1 MGKIKKIY
9 KYTFIILFLFIV
21 LPSIAFFLL
30 KVPSVQTYLGGKFMN
45 RISER
50 IQGDIEF
57 SHLHYSYFNRVTV
70 SDLLI
75 RDFSYDTLIYSPRVQ
90 AGIRKI
96 KKKERLLRLGR
107 IKVEAP
113 IIKIK
118 PDSAGDLNI
127 LYYLDFIIPED
138 TAKRN
143 RELSINQ
150 IRINNGALSYTNGKP
165 STQGPGLIDI
175 NNINMEE
182 LDITI
187 DKLEK
192 LWKNV
197 ALSLSELS
205 FKTDKG
211 FELIN
216 MFTQVDIG
224 SDHFHFIDPTIRTRN
239 SFINSD
245 ILGIDFNPGSDNFS
259 FVRDGNLRLRIN
271 SSLVGL
277 ADLGYFI
284 NELKGFKEEITFS
297 GDLRGTIAELKGR
310 KLDLSLDDTTRLVLD
325 FDMSGLPEIEN
336 TFMFIDI
343 EEFKTHTSKIEQINI
358 PGKGYI
364 DLGDKARRM
373 GDISFIGNF
382 TGFLTDFVTYGK
394 FRSDIGNISTDIKFK
409 PDKKNSFV
417 YTGSFDIEG
426 ADIGQ
431 LTGSEDLL
439 GKASASFEID
449 GYSESFNKFR
459 ANLKGSIDSLDLNNY
474 IYRDIKVDG
483 LFTESSFDGSVN
495 SYSDK
500 LDLNLLGRYDF
511 SDTIPELDFSLN
523 LLNADLYALN
533 IDPGDSTSNL
543 SMLLTANI
551 VGNNINNMTGEV
563 RMLNSRIRKFGEEL
577 DLYDVGL
584 KASEERD
591 VYRLELNTDIIDAE
605 LYGDYNISTIGNG
618 IKNIAYRL
626 APSLAGEDT
635 TGIKKLQEKFTY
647 TIDFKNSDR
656 VNEFFRTGLQIAPG
670 TNIQGE
676 LLADNSFS
684 LNASGDYIVYN
695 NNSLIDYSINL
706 EAKDSISELIINS
719 YKANLVNRIDI
730 DSLDFNIS
738 TMPDNIDLKIAWNNE
753 GSINK
758 GGNLAMHGELMNVR
772 NGKLAFVGSVLPT
785 TIDIRDNKWNIS
797 SSVFE
802 IDSSAISVDN
812 LLVNHNNDYFRI
824 NGKISEDMFDTLYMD
839 FNNLDLSVLNHVK
852 KQDAATKEDKIDFQV
867 AGNIGGSI
875 LLTDFYNNP
884 MFESNLTIGSF
895 KTNEHEHGDVT
906 LISQWDNMSKVA
918 DILIFNSINGA
929 QTFGINGY
937 YDPVNSDINLLT
949 EVTNMPLDI
958 LNLVLFSFASGV
970 KGYGTGSVIISGNP
984 SGPYINGKI
993 MAADASMVID
1003 YLQTRFRF
1011 SDSIILKDQS
1021 YVFDSIEIRDDR
1033 GNLAMLNGA
1042 VSHNAF
1048 KDFDIDIKID
1058 AQNMRVLDTRQKDND
1073 IFYGTAF
1080 ASGTINIDG
1089 DKQGLGLNISARTER
1104 NTRIFI
1110 PLNSSEEVSDYSFI
1124 SFTEQLLDSTQ
1135 KRQIS
1140 LPIRMPEEDSR
1151 MGLDFNLDV
1160 TQDAEIQLVFDA
1172 SVGDV
1177 MRSRGTGNLNLS
1189 LDKDGSFTMY
1199 GNYTIEDG
1207 DYLLTLGNIF
1217 SKRFEVENGG
1227 SIVWNGELA
1236 NSTVDIKAIYKLKAS
1251 LFELLQD
1258 PNYME
1263 RIPVECHL
1271 NMTGQLID
1279 PVIGFDIYLPTADE
1293 QTRTNLRNAIN
1304 SDEEMS
1310 RQFLYLLVMNS
1321 FYPDPSYANTTSTTT
1336 TGASA
1341 MGVTTTEMLSNQLS
1355 NWLSQISN
1363 DFDIGFTYRP
1373 GNEISTQ
1380 EVEVALSTQLLN
1392 DRVTINGNFDVAGQ
1406 ETSSSTKDIS
1416 GDFDVEVKLT
1426 EKVRLKVFNR
1436 SNDNILYET
1445 APYTQGFGFFFRQE
1459 FNRFRDIFIR
1469 KNKDIRKEE
1478 EIKIADN

>member
-9 KYTFIILFLFIV
+9 KYTFIIFFLFIV
-21 LPSIAFFLL
+21 LPSIAFFML
-30 KVPSVQTYLGGKFMN
+30 KMPSVQTYLGGRFMN
-45 RISER
+45 NISEK
-50 IQGDIEF
+50 IKGEIEF
-57 SHLHYSYFNRVTV
+57 SHIHFSFFNRIRVN
-70 SDLLI
+70 DLLI
-75 RDFSYDTLIYSPRVQ
+75 RDFSSDTLIYSPFVD

-107 IKVEAP
+107 IYVEEP

-127 LYYLDFIIPED
+127 LYYIDFIIPED

-143 RELSINQ
+143 RELSISQ
-150 IRINNGALSYTNGKP
+150 IRVSNGTLSYTNGD
-165 STQGPGLIDI
+165 SASSDSRLIDF
-175 NNINMEE
+175 NNIRLNEF
-182 LDITI
+182 DITI
-187 DKLEK
+187 DNLNK
-192 LWKNV
+192 LWKKVN
-197 ALSLSELS
+197 LSLSELS
-205 FKTDKG
+205 FKTEQG
-211 FELIN
+211 FELVN

-224 SDHFHFIDPTIRTRN
+224 SDYFYLIDPTIRTGG

-245 ILGIDFNPGSDNFS
+245 LLGIDYTSNNENFNFNK
-259 FVRDGNLRLRIN
+259 DGNLRLKIN
-271 SSLVGL
+271 SSVIALS
-277 ADLGYFI
+277 DLGYFI
-284 NELKGFKEEITFS
+284 DDLYDFKEEVSLS

-310 KLDLSLDDTTRLVLD
+310 NLDLSISDTTRLLFD
-325 FDMSGLPEIEN
+325 FDMSGLPEIDN
-336 TFMFIDI
+336 TFMFINVK
-343 EEFKTHTSKIEQINI
+343 EFKTHTSSIEEIKI
-358 PGKGYI
+358 PGKGFI
-364 DLGDKARRM
+364 DLGDEVRRL
-373 GDISFIGNF
+373 GNISFVGKF

-394 FRSDIGNISTDIKFK
+394 FKSELGNISTDILFK
-409 PDKKNSFV
+409 PDKKQSFV

-426 ADIGQ
+426 ADIGK
-431 LTGSEDLL
+431 LIGSENLL
-439 GKASASFEID
+439 GSASASFEID

-459 ANLKGSIDSLDLNNY
+459 ANLKGSIDSLELNNY
-474 IYRDIKVDG
+474 IYRDIEVDG
-483 LFTESSFDGSVN
+483 LFTERVFDGSVN
-495 SYSDK
+495 SKSDN
-500 LDLNLLGRYDF
+500 LDMNLLGRFDF

-523 LLNADLYALN
+523 LLNANLYALN
-533 IDPGDSTSNL
+533 IDPEDSTSSL

-551 VGNNINNMTGEV
+551 IGNQIDNLAGEV

-577 DLYDVGL
+577 ELYDVGL
-584 KASEERD
+584 KASEEND
-591 VYRLELNTDIIDAE
+591 IYKLELRTDLIDAE
-605 LYGDYNISTIGNG
+605 LYGDYNISTIGRG
-618 IKNIAYRL
+618 IRNIAYRL
-626 APSLAGEDT
+626 APSLAREDT
-635 TGIKKLQEKFTY
+635 ADLNTSQERFAY
-647 TIDFKNSDR
+647 SINFKNSDR

-670 TNIQGE
+670 TRISGE
-676 LLADNSFS
+676 LLPDNRMTI
-684 LNASGDYIVYN
+684 NAIGDYIVYD
-695 NNSLIDYSINL
+695 NNSLINFTLDA
-706 EAKDSISELIINS
+706 EARDTISRLNISS
-719 YKANLVNRIDI
+719 YKANLINRIDI
-730 DSLDFNIS
+730 DSLSFNIS
-738 TMPDNIDLKIAWNNE
+738 TIPDNVDLNITWKNE
-753 GSINK
+753 GSPDKGGKIAMRGEFINVNK
-758 GGNLAMHGELMNVR
+758 GN
-772 NGKLAFVGSVLPT
+772 LAFVGSILPT
-785 TIDIRDNKWNIS
+785 TVDLRDKKWNIS

-802 IDSSAISVDN
+802 IDSTAISFRN
-812 LLVNHNNDYFRI
+812 LLVNHNDDFFRV
-824 NGKISEDMFDTLYMD
+824 NGTISEDMLDTLYLD
-839 FNNLDLSVLNHVK
+839 FNNLDLSALNHIK
-852 KQDAATKEDKIDFQV
+852 KQDESTKEDKIDFHI
-867 AGNIGGSI
+867 AGNLGGNI

-884 MFESNLTIGSF
+884 MFESNLSIDSF

-937 YDPVNSDINLLT
+937 YDPINSDLNLLT
-949 EVTNMPLDI
+949 EVSNMPMDI

-970 KGYGTGSVIISGNP
+970 KGYASGSVIISGDP
-984 SGPYINGKI
+984 AKPFINGKV
-993 MAADASMVID
+993 MAKESSMVID
-1003 YLQTRFRF
+1003 YLQTRFSF
-1011 SDSIILKDQS
+1011 SDTIILKDQS

-1033 GNLAMLNGA
+1033 GNFAILNGE
-1042 VSHNAF
+1042 VSHNGF
-1048 KDFDIDIKID
+1048 KDFDVGIKID
-1058 AQNMRVLDTRQKDND
+1058 AKDMRVLDTRQKDND

-1080 ASGTINIDG
+1080 ASGAINIEG
-1089 DKQGLGLNISARTER
+1089 GEQGLSLNISAITER

-1110 PLNSSEEVSDYSFI
+1110 PLNSREEVSDYSFI
-1124 SFTEQLLDSTQ
+1124 SFKEPVHDSTQ
-1135 KRQIS
+1135 VRQVL
-1140 LPIRMPEEDSR
+1140 LPIRRPEEGSR

-1177 MRSRGTGNLNLS
+1177 MRSRGSGNLNLS
-1189 LDKDGSFTMY
+1189 LDKDGNFTMY
-1199 GNYTIEDG
+1199 GDYTIEEG

-1217 SKRFEVENGG
+1217 NKRFEVENGG
-1227 SIVWNGELA
+1227 SIIWNGELS

-1271 NMTGQLID
+1271 NMTGQLTD
-1279 PVIGFDIYLPTADE
+1279 PVISFDIYLPTADE

-1321 FYPDPSYANTTSTTT
+1321 FYPDPSFANTASTTT

-1406 ETSSSTKDIS
+1406 ETSSSTNDIT

-1426 EKVRLKVFNR
+1426 EKLRLKVFNK

-1459 FNRFRDIFIR
+1459 FNKFRDIFNR
-1469 KNKDIRKEE
+1469 RNKDIRKEE
-1478 EIKIADN
+1478 EINLSNN

>member
-1 MGKIKKIY
+1 MAKIKKIY
-9 KYTFIILFLFIV
+9 KYTFILFFLFV
-21 LPSIAFFLL
+21 FLPSIAFFML
-30 KVPSVQTYLGGKFMN
+30 KIPSVQTYLGGKFMS
-45 RISER
+45 RISEK
-50 IQGDIEF
+50 IKGEIEF
-57 SHLHYSYFNRVTV
+57 SYIHFSYFNRINV

-75 RDFSYDTLIYSPRVQ
+75 RDFSSDTLIYSPRVN
-90 AGIRKI
+90 AGIRRI

-107 IKVEAP
+107 INVEDP
-113 IIKIK
+113 VIKIK

-127 LYYLDFIIPED
+127 LYYIDFIIPED

-143 RELSINQ
+143 KELSINQ
-150 IRINNGALSYTNGKP
+150 IKISNGTLSYTDGSPP
-165 STQGPGLIDI
+165 SEASGIIDI
-175 NNINMEE
+175 NNIKLHD
-182 LDITI
+182 LDLTI

-192 LWKNV
+192 LWKKVDLN
-197 ALSLSELS
+197 LSEFS
-205 FKTDKG
+205 FSTEEG

-224 SDHFHFIDPTIRTRN
+224 SDHIHFIDPTIRTRN

-245 ILGIDFNPGSDNFS
+245 ILGIDINSGNDNFS
-259 FVRDGNLRLRIN
+259 FIRDGNLSLKIN
-271 SSLVGL
+271 SSLVNLADFGYFL
-277 ADLGYFI
+277 ADL
-284 NELKGFKEEITFS
+284 KGFREEIAFS
-297 GDLRGTIAELKGR
+297 GDLRGTLNELKGR
-310 KLDLSLDDTTRLVLD
+310 NLKLALDDTTKLVLD
-325 FDMSGLPEIEN
+325 FDMSGLPEIDN

-343 EEFKTHTSKIEQINI
+343 EEFTSHTSKIENINI

-364 DLGDKARRM
+364 DLGEEARRL
-373 GDISFIGNF
+373 GNISFVGNF

-394 FRSDIGNISTDIKFK
+394 FKSDLGNISTDIKFK
-409 PDKKNSFV
+409 PDKKNSFI
-417 YTGSFDIEG
+417 YTGSLEIDG
-426 ADIGQ
+426 ADIGK
-431 LTGSEDLL
+431 LTGSPELF
-439 GKASASFEID
+439 GKASAAFEID
-449 GYSESFNKFR
+449 GFSESFNKFR
-459 ANLKGSIDSLDLNNY
+459 ANLKGSVDSLYFNKFL
-474 IYRDIKVDG
+474 YRDIEIDG
-483 LFTESSFDGSVN
+483 LFTENTFDGSVN
-495 SYSDK
+495 SNSEE
-500 LDLNLLGRYDF
+500 LNMNLLGRFDF

-533 IDPGDSTSNL
+533 IDPNDSTSNL

-551 VGNNINNMTGEV
+551 IGNNINNLSGEL

-577 DLYDVGL
+577 ELYDVGL
-584 KASEERD
+584 KASEENQ
-591 VYRLELNTDIIDAE
+591 VYKLELRTDIIDAE
-605 LYGDYNISTIGNG
+605 LYGDYNISTIGKG

-626 APSLAGEDT
+626 APSLAKNDT
-635 TGIKKLQEKFTY
+635 VAVDKLQERFTY
-647 TIDFKNSDR
+647 SIDFKNNDR
-656 VNEFFRTGLQIAPG
+656 VNEFFRTGFHIAPG
-670 TNIQGE
+670 THITGE
-676 LLADNSFS
+676 LLPDNR
-684 LNASGDYIVYN
+684 LTMNAEGDYIIYD
-695 NNSLIDYSINL
+695 NNSLVDYTL
-706 EAKDSISELIINS
+706 KAEARDSISELQIRS
-719 YKANLVNRIDI
+719 SKVNLVNRIDI
-730 DSLDFNIS
+730 DSLHFNIS

-753 GSINK
+753 GSLDK
-758 GGNLAMHGELMNVR
+758 GGEIAMHGELMNVK

-785 TIDIRDNKWNIS
+785 SIDIRDNKWNIS

-802 IDSSAISVDN
+802 IDSSAISVGK
-812 LLVNHNNDYFRI
+812 LLVNHNNDYFSI
-824 NGKISEDMFDTLYMD
+824 NGKISEDIFDTLYMD
-839 FNNLDLSVLNHVK
+839 FNNLDLSVLNHIK
-852 KQDAATKEDKIDFQV
+852 KQDVATKEDKIDFQI
-867 AGNIGGSI
+867 AGNIGGNI
-875 LLTDFYNNP
+875 LLTDIYNNP
-884 MFESNLTIGSF
+884 MFESNLTISSF

-906 LISQWDNMSKVA
+906 LVSQWDNMSKVA

-929 QTFGINGY
+929 QTFGLNGY
-937 YDPVNSDINLLT
+937 YDPINSDMNLLT
-949 EVTNMPLDI
+949 EVNNMPLDI

-970 KGYGTGSVIISGNP
+970 NGYGTGSVTISGNP
-984 SGPYINGKI
+984 SAPLINGKV
-993 MAADASMVID
+993 MAANTSMIID
-1003 YLQTRFRF
+1003 YLQTRFSF

-1021 YVFDSIEIRDDR
+1021 YVFDSIEVKDDR
-1033 GNLAMLNGA
+1033 GNLAILNGA
-1042 VSHNAF
+1042 VSHTGF
-1048 KDFDIDIKID
+1048 KDFDVDIKID

-1089 DKQGLGLNISARTER
+1089 DKQGLDLDISARTER

-1110 PLNSSEEVSDYSFI
+1110 PLNSSEEVSDYTFI
-1124 SFTEQLLDSTQ
+1124 SFTEAVVDSTQ
-1135 KRQIS
+1135 KRSIA
-1140 LPIRMPEEDSR
+1140 LPIRMPEESSK
-1151 MGLDFNLDV
+1151 MGLNFNLDV
-1160 TQDAEIQLVFDA
+1160 TQEAEIQLVFDA

-1217 SKRFEVENGG
+1217 SKRFVVENGG
-1227 SIVWNGELA
+1227 SIVWNGDLA

-1279 PVIGFDIYLPTADE
+1279 PIIGFDIYLPTADE

-1304 SDEEMS
+1304 SDEDMS

-1321 FYPDPSYANTTSTTT
+1321 FYPDPSYANTASTTT

-1406 ETSSSTKDIS
+1406 EASSSTKDIS

-1459 FNRFRDIFIR
+1459 FNKFRDIFRR
-1469 KNKDIRKEE
+1469 KNKDIKKEDD
-1478 EIKIADN
+1478 ISITDK

>member
-9 KYTFIILFLFIV
+9 KYTFILLFLFVV
-21 LPSIAFFLL
+21 LPSIAFFMLRM
-30 KVPSVQTYLGGKFMN
+30 PSVQTYLGGKFMS

-50 IQGDIEF
+50 IMGEIEF
-57 SHLHYSYFNRVTV
+57 SHIHFSYFNRISV

-75 RDFSYDTLIYSPRVQ
+75 RDFSSDTLIYSPRVN

-96 KKKERLLRLGR
+96 KKKERLLHLGR
-107 IKVEAP
+107 INVEAP
-113 IIKIK
+113 VIKIK

-143 RELSINQ
+143 RELSISQ
-150 IRINNGALSYTNGKP
+150 IRISDGTVSYTDGSPP
-165 STQGPGLIDI
+165 SAGPGIIDI
-175 NNINMEE
+175 NNINLHD

-192 LWKNV
+192 LWKQVDLN
-197 ALSLSELS
+197 LSELS
-205 FKTDKG
+205 FRTEEG

-216 MFTQVDIG
+216 MFTLVDIG
-224 SDHFHFIDPTIRTRN
+224 SDHFYFVDPTIRTRN

-245 ILGIDFNPGSDNFS
+245 MLGIDFNPGSDNFS
-259 FVRDGNLRLRIN
+259 FVRDGNLSLKIN
-271 SSLVGL
+271 SSLVDL
-277 ADLGYFI
+277 ADLGYFLK
-284 NELKGFKEEITFS
+284 ELQGFREEIAFS
-297 GDLRGTIAELKGR
+297 GDLRGTISELKGR
-310 KLDLSLDDTTRLVLD
+310 NLKLALDGTTKLALD
-325 FDMSGLPEIEN
+325 FDMSGLPEIDN

-343 EEFKTHTSKIEQINI
+343 EEFTSHTSRIEKINI

-364 DLGDKARRM
+364 DMGEEARRL
-373 GDISFIGNF
+373 GNISFAGNF

-394 FRSDIGNISTDIKFK
+394 FRSDLGNISTDIKFK

-417 YTGSFDIEG
+417 YTGSLDIEG
-426 ADIGQ
+426 ADIGK
-431 LTGSEDLL
+431 LTGSHEMF

-449 GYSESFNKFR
+449 GYSGSLNKFR
-459 ANLKGSIDSLDLNNY
+459 ARLKGSVDSLDFNNY
-474 IYRDIKVDG
+474 IYRNIEVDG
-483 LFTESSFDGSVN
+483 LFTENTFDGSVN
-495 SYSDK
+495 SNSDR
-500 LDLNLLGRYDF
+500 LNMNLLGRFDF

-533 IDPGDSTSNL
+533 IDPNDSTSNL

-551 VGNNINNMTGEV
+551 IGNNINNLSGEL
-563 RMLNSRIRKFGEEL
+563 RMLNSRIRKFGNEL
-577 DLYDVGL
+577 ELYDIGL
-584 KASEERD
+584 KASTENQ
-591 VYRLELNTDIIDAE
+591 VYRLELKTDIVDAE
-605 LYGDYNISTIGNG
+605 LYGDYNISTIGKG

-626 APSLAGEDT
+626 APSLAKNDT
-635 TGIKKLQEKFTY
+635 AGINKLQERFSY
-647 TIDFKNSDR
+647 SVDFKNNDR
-656 VNEFFRTGLQIAPG
+656 VNEFFRTGFQIAPG
-670 TNIQGE
+670 TRITGE
-676 LLADNSFS
+676 LLPYNR
-684 LNASGDYIVYN
+684 LTMNASGDYIVYN
-695 NNSLIDYSINL
+695 NNSLIDYTLNA
-706 EAKDSISELIINS
+706 EARDSISVLQIRS
-719 YKANLVNRIDI
+719 SKVNLVNRIDI

-738 TMPDNIDLKIAWNNE
+738 TMPDNIDLTIAWDNE
-753 GSINK
+753 GSSNK
-758 GGNLAMHGELMNVR
+758 GGEIAMHGELMNVR
-772 NGKLAFVGSVLPT
+772 NGKLAFIGSVLPT
-785 TIDIRDNKWNIS
+785 SIDIRDNKWNIS

-802 IDSSAISVDN
+802 IDSSAIRVDN
-812 LLVNHNNDYFRI
+812 LLVNSNNDYFRI
-824 NGKISEDMFDTLYMD
+824 NGKVSENMFDTLYMD
-839 FNNLDLSVLNHVK
+839 FNNLDLSALNHIK
-852 KQDAATKEDKIDFQV
+852 KKDAATKEDKIDFQID
-867 AGNIGGSI
+867 GNIGGSI

-884 MFESNLTIGSF
+884 MFESNITIGSF

-906 LISQWDNMSKVA
+906 LVSQWDNMSKVA
-918 DILIFNSINGA
+918 EILIFNSINGV

-937 YDPVNSDINLLT
+937 YDPINSDINLLT

-970 KGYGTGSVIISGNP
+970 NGYATGSVIISGNP
-984 SGPYINGKI
+984 SGPLINGKV

-1003 YLQTRFRF
+1003 YLQTRFSY
-1011 SDSIILKDQS
+1011 SDTIILKDQS
-1021 YVFDSIEIRDDR
+1021 YVFDNIEIRDDR
-1033 GNLAMLNGA
+1033 GNFAMLNGA
-1042 VSHNAF
+1042 VSHDAF
-1048 KDFDIDIKID
+1048 KDFDVDIKID
-1058 AQNMRVLDTRQKDND
+1058 AQDMRVLDTRQKDND

-1089 DKQGLGLNISARTER
+1089 DKQGLNLDISAITER

-1124 SFTEQLLDSTQ
+1124 SFTEAVADSTQ
-1135 KRQIS
+1135 KRQIA
-1140 LPIRMPEEDSR
+1140 LPIRMPEKSSK

-1160 TQDAEIQLVFDA
+1160 TQNAEIQLVFDA

-1177 MRSRGTGNLNLS
+1177 MSSRGAGNLNLS
-1189 LDKDGSFTMY
+1189 LDKDGSFSMY
-1199 GNYTIEDG
+1199 GNYTIEEG

-1321 FYPDPSYANTTSTTT
+1321 FYPDPSYANTASTTT

-1341 MGVTTTEMLSNQLS
+1341 MGVTTMEMLSNQLS

-1392 DRVTINGNFDVAGQ
+1392 DRVTINGNFDVAG
-1406 ETSSSTKDIS
+1406 EEASSSTKDIS

-1459 FNRFRDIFIR
+1459 FNRFRDIFRR
-1469 KNKDIRKEE
+1469 KNKDIKKED
-1478 EIKIADN
+1478 EIRIADN

>member
-9 KYTFIILFLFIV
+9 KYTFIILFLFVV
-21 LPSIAFFLL
+21 LPSIAFFML
-30 KVPSVQTYLGGKFMN
+30 KIPSVQTYLGGKLMD
-45 RISER
+45 RVSER
-50 IQGDIEF
+50 IKGEIEF
-57 SHLHYSYFNRVTV
+57 SHIHFSYFKRIRVN
-70 SDLLI
+70 DLLI
-75 RDFSYDTLIYSPRVQ
+75 RDFSSDTLIYSPFVS

-96 KKKERLLRLGR
+96 KKKDRLLRLGR
-107 IKVEAP
+107 INVEEP

-118 PDSAGDLNI
+118 PDSSGDLNI
-127 LYYLDFIIPED
+127 LYYLDFIVPDD

-143 RELSINQ
+143 RELSISQ
-150 IRINNGALSYTNGKP
+150 IRVSKGTLSYTNGKTA
-165 STQGPGLIDI
+165 SSGSELVDI
-175 NNINMEE
+175 NNISLKE

-187 DKLEK
+187 DNLDK

-197 ALSLSELS
+197 GLNLSEFS
-205 FKTDKG
+205 FKTEQG
-211 FELIN
+211 FEVIN

-224 SDHFHFIDPTIRTRN
+224 SDHFYLIDPTIRTLG

-245 ILGIDFNPGSDNFS
+245 ILGIDFIKSDDNFN
-259 FVRDGNLRLRIN
+259 FINNANLRLKIN
-271 SSLVGL
+271 SSLVAL
-277 ADLGYFI
+277 SELGYFVKDLYGF
-284 NELKGFKEEITFS
+284 NEELAFS
-297 GDLRGTIAELKGR
+297 GDIRGTIAELKGR
-310 KLDLSLDDTTRLVLD
+310 NLDLSISDTSMLLFD

-336 TFMFIDI
+336 TFMFINVK
-343 EEFKTHTSKIEQINI
+343 EFKTHTSAIEEIRI
-358 PGKGYI
+358 PGKGFI
-364 DLGDKARRM
+364 NLGEEVRRL
-373 GDISFIGNF
+373 GSISFVGNF

-394 FRSDIGNISTDIKFK
+394 FKSNLGNISTDILFK

-426 ADIGQ
+426 ADIGK
-431 LTGSEDLL
+431 LTGLEEML

-459 ANLKGSIDSLDLNNY
+459 ANIKGSLDSLELNNY
-474 IYRDIKVDG
+474 TYRNIEVDG
-483 LFTESSFDGSVN
+483 LFTERIFDGSVN
-495 SYSDK
+495 SKSEH
-500 LDLNLLGRYDF
+500 LDMNLLGRFDF

-533 IDPGDSTSNL
+533 IDPEDSTSNL

-551 VGNNINNMTGEV
+551 IGNNIDNISGEV

-577 DLYDVGL
+577 ELYDVGL
-584 KASEERD
+584 KASEEND
-591 VYRLELNTDIIDAE
+591 IYRLELKTDLIDAE
-605 LYGDYNISTIGNG
+605 LYGDYNISTIGRG
-618 IKNIAYRL
+618 IRNIAYRL
-626 APSLAGEDT
+626 APSLAKKDT
-635 TGIKKLQEKFTY
+635 TGIVPAQERFAY
-647 TIDFKNSDR
+647 SINFKNSDR

-670 TNIQGE
+670 THITGE
-676 LLADNSFS
+676 LLADNRFT
-684 LNASGDYIVYN
+684 LNAVGNYIAYN
-695 NNSLIDYSINL
+695 NNSLIDYVLNA
-706 EAKDSISELIINS
+706 EAIDTISKLNIKS
-719 YKANLVNRIDI
+719 YKVNLINRIDL
-730 DSLDFNIS
+730 DSLNFDIS
-738 TMPDNIDLKIAWNNE
+738 TMPDNIDLNINWNNE
-753 GSINK
+753 GSLTK
-758 GGNLAMHGELMNVR
+758 GGQVGIQGEFLNVK

-785 TIDIRDNKWNIS
+785 TIDMRDKRWNIS

-802 IDSSAISVDN
+802 IDSSSVSFNN
-812 LLVNHNNDYFRI
+812 LQVNHKEDYFRI
-824 NGKISEDMFDTLYMD
+824 NGTISEDMFDTLYLD
-839 FNNLDLSVLNHVK
+839 FNNLDLSALNYIK
-852 KQDAATKEDKIDFQV
+852 KQDELTKEDKIDFLL
-867 AGNIGGSI
+867 AGNLGGSI

-884 MFESNLTIGSF
+884 MFESNLTIDSF

-918 DILIFNSINGA
+918 EILIFNSINGA

-937 YDPVNSDINLLT
+937 YDPVNSDLHLLT

-970 KGYGTGSVIISGNP
+970 NGYATGSVVISGNP
-984 SGPYINGKI
+984 SSPFINGKV
-993 MAADASMVID
+993 MASETSLIID
-1003 YLQTRFRF
+1003 YLQTRFNF
-1011 SDSIILKDQS
+1011 SDTIILKDQS
-1021 YVFDSIEIRDDR
+1021 YVFDNIEVRDDR
-1033 GNLAMLNGA
+1033 GNFAVLNGA
-1042 VSHNAF
+1042 VSHNGF
-1048 KDFDIDIKID
+1048 KDFDVGLKID

-1080 ASGTINIDG
+1080 ASGAINIEGG
-1089 DKQGLGLNISARTER
+1089 DQGLDLNISAKTER

-1110 PLNSSEEVSDYSFI
+1110 PLNSREEVSDYSFI
-1124 SFTEQLLDSTQ
+1124 SFMEPYTDSTQ
-1135 KRQIS
+1135 KRQII
-1140 LPIRMPEEDSR
+1140 LPIRLPEESAR

-1177 MRSRGTGNLNLS
+1177 MRSRGSGNLNLS
-1189 LDKDGSFTMY
+1189 IDKKGNFTMY
-1199 GNYTIEDG
+1199 GDYTIEDG

-1217 SKRFEVENGG
+1217 NKRFEVENGG

-1321 FYPDPSYANTTSTTT
+1321 FYPDPSYANATSTTT

-1406 ETSSSTKDIS
+1406 ETSSSTNDIT

-1426 EKVRLKVFNR
+1426 EKLRLKVFNR

-1459 FNRFRDIFIR
+1459 FNKFKDIFKR
-1469 KNKDIRKEE
+1469 KNKDIKKED
-1478 EIKIADN
+1478 EIKIANN